1 MNMAA
6 PRGGR
11 AALNRAALPVLVAAG
26 CGARSPSP
34 QAAARRSPP
43 PIKAVCAPAA
53 RETRAALLRLPVPGA
68 AQRAPARPGGRGA
81 PVAAHSGSPPGGPH
95 CDAAP
100 VAGRA
105 QRARPGRR
113 SAAGQ
118 SPGPQKP
125 AGLRALARLGSSGRA
140 SVRASVARCPPA
152 ARGCLSLGGGPLL
165 RRAGGKG
172 PRKRGPGGVKR
183 PPRAGAVRGW
193 LVPSIAIGST
203 RPRQAGQR
211 PGLDSRRLRRS
222 VKSKGQRPKF
232 ASRGLDILH
241 YSWYDDAT
249 DSSSIRHN
257 EIATIHGLRA
267 VVGPPVEC
275 CYHSA
280 WVAFLLPK
288 VHILWAVATV
298 ARPP

>member
-1 MNMAA
+1 M
-6 PRGGR
+6 GYGR
-11 AALNRAALPVLVAAG
+11 LLVAGALASRRLARPVLVAAG
-26 CGARSPSP
+26 FGARSPSP
-34 QAAARRSPP
+34 QAAARRSPS
-43 PIKAVCAPAA
+43 PIKRYA
-53 RETRAALLRLPVPGA
+53 RQPPGKPGRLFMRLPVPGA

-81 PVAAHSGSPPGGPH
+81 PVAAHSGIPPGGPH

-172 PRKRGPGGVKR
+172 PRLRGPGGVKR

-193 LVPSIAIGST
+193 LVPSIANGST

-211 PGLDSRRLRRS
+211 PGLDSRRRRRG

-241 YSWYDDAT
+241 Y
-249 DSSSIRHN
+249 
-257 EIATIHGLRA
+257 
-267 VVGPPVEC
+267 P
-275 CYHSA
+275 
-280 WVAFLLPK
+280 
-288 VHILWAVATV
+288 
-298 ARPP
+298 

>member
-1 MNMAA
+1 MGYERCVLTQDIVSTSGCAQDVLLLHVWAA

-11 AALNRAALPVLVAAG
+11 AALSRAALPVLVAAG

-34 QAAARRSPP
+34 QAAARRSPS
-43 PIKAVCAPAA
+43 PISGMRASRPGNPGGSFAAP
-53 RETRAALLRLPVPGA
+53 RVGRGP
-68 AQRAPARPGGRGA
+68 RAPARPGGRGA
-81 PVAAHSGSPPGGPH
+81 PVAAHSGIPPGGPH

-118 SPGPQKP
+118 SPSRQKR
-125 AGLRALARLGSSGRA
+125 GGRRWLARLRSSGWG
-140 SVRASVARCPPA
+140 SGPASVARCPPA

-193 LVPSIAIGST
+193 LVPSFATGST

-211 PGLDSRRLRRS
+211 PGLDSRCRRRG
-222 VKSKGQRPKF
+222 VKSKGQRPKN

-241 YSWYDDAT
+241 
-249 DSSSIRHN
+249 
-257 EIATIHGLRA
+257 
-267 VVGPPVEC
+267 
-275 CYHSA
+275 
-280 WVAFLLPK
+280 
-288 VHILWAVATV
+288 
-298 ARPP
+298 